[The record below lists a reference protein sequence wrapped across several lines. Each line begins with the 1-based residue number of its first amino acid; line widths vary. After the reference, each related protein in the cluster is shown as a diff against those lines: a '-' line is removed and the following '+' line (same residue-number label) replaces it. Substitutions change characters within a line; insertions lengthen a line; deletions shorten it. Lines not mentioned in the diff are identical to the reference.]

1 MYLHV
6 CLCERVC
13 EGAYL
18 FGHVSVFGHVC
29 VLEWATGLCVC
40 EYILTYMCVCV
51 CVCVCAC
58 LSMCVYNSNV
68 FVCVSAA
75 AGQEGAAKS

>member
-51 CVCVCAC
+51 CVCVC
-58 LSMCVYNSNV
+58 VRV
-68 FVCVSAA
+68 
-75 AGQEGAAKS
+75 